1 MLEQVKAPIW
11 CKLCMVNREEWQA
24 DVGMPVCESAPR
36 KLLHHA
42 AVLVLPCAVVCM
54 QVDIPLSKAMMVKEI
69 VNATNHS
76 IGNFITV
83 SGFVC

>member
-1 MLEQVKAPIW
+1 
-11 CKLCMVNREEWQA
+11 
-24 DVGMPVCESAPR
+24 MPVCESAPR

-54 QVDIPLSKAMMVKEI
+54 QVDIPLSKAMMVREI

-76 IGNFITV
+76 IGQLYH
-83 SGFVC
+83 SLRLCLLKC